1 MMEKSFYQSI
11 VDTLC
16 DHYNMAHIEV
26 SFDASLLTNP
36 NWSIQLYYWEN
47 CY

>member
-26 SFDASLLTNP
+26 SFDVEKVLM
-36 NWSIQLYYWEN
+36 
-47 CY
+47 